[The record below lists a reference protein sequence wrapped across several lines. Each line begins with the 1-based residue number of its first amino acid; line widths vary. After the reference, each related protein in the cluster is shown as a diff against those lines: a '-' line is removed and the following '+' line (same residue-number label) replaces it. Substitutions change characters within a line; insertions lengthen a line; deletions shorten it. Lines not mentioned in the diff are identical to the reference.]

1 LRWLASKPHTI
12 LNDDFDRPQTST
24 SGGDFRWVANGK
36 SGVVAEL
43 ARHLHSFPNPRF
55 RDFGYHDIRES
66 SAMIAACDIIAG
78 KLCGFSRQ

>member
-1 LRWLASKPHTI
+1 
-12 LNDDFDRPQTST
+12 
-24 SGGDFRWVANGK
+24 
-36 SGVVAEL
+36 VAEL
-43 ARHLHSFPNPRF
+43 ARHLHSFQNPRF